1 LDGWIFIDS
10 ICLLG
15 FVRTSFSDSAW
26 RHPNKFNPWWY

>member
-1 LDGWIFIDS
+1 LTAFVY
-10 ICLLG
+10 G